1 MRWGLYPNSDNLSES
16 SGGEPKKNSEAHKTS
31 DVLFYGSIIAFLSGL
46 LLLMSFASPYWL
58 QSWATTESPF
68 NNMGLWEF
76 CFQDF
81 RHPDYQFDTLF
92 NGCHWIWGEYYRLI
106 REKLLPGWLI
116 VVQFF
121 ATLALMASY
130 LGQIII
136 VTLLLRWPL
145 EIILRFEFWFCG
157 LALVLNCCTAVL
169 MFLSVVIFYAE
180 CWSRD
185 WLLYPNWNYPS
196 WSYAFACFSVVGH
209 GIAAL
214 FLYWDTIKAK
224 ERKARNKALI
234 MQMHPQAALGF
245 SSLPGRGLYAGGSY
259 ALGGGSAPGSHGT
272 TGGSGYI

>member
-1 MRWGLYPNSDNLSES
+1 
-16 SGGEPKKNSEAHKTS
+16 
-31 DVLFYGSIIAFLSGL
+31 
-46 LLLMSFASPYWL
+46 MSFASPYWL

-106 REKLLPGWLI
+106 REKLLPGKHSFFVVVQNILKSIQASLIRLAEHHTRHLISFSGWLI

-157 LALVLNCCTAVL
+157 LALVLNGCTGNRFVAI
-169 MFLSVVIFYAE
+169 VV
-180 CWSRD
+180 
-185 WLLYPNWNYPS
+185 
-196 WSYAFACFSVVGH
+196 
-209 GIAAL
+209 
-214 FLYWDTIKAK
+214 
-224 ERKARNKALI
+224 
-234 MQMHPQAALGF
+234 
-245 SSLPGRGLYAGGSY
+245 
-259 ALGGGSAPGSHGT
+259 
-272 TGGSGYI
+272 